1 MGSASTS
8 DSRRPGGHPA
18 VAGRRLPGDHRRLRN
33 RRCAGL
39 RDVRLALRQVC
50 YINKAFVRN
59 PASLFFTLIFPLMCL
74 VIFSVIFGNGRIQ
87 VGPGT
92 IVRVA
97 TFYVPSIAAFSVI
110 TACYTNIAISLTF
123 ARDSGALKRIHG
135 SPLPVWSYMFARIF
149 HAVVIAILLVAIC
162 AAFGAVFYGATL
174 PTATLPAFA
183 LSLVVGAAVFCV
195 LGVALTAVVPNADAS
210 PAVVNG
216 TIPPPLFISH
226 VFIPLQNP
234 PAWLDILGK
243 IFPVRHFA
251 DALIG
256 SFFNL
261 SGSGLHTN
269 DLLVL
274 GAWGVAG
281 VIVAIR
287 FFEWEPRV

>member
-1 MGSASTS
+1 M
-8 DSRRPGGHPA
+8 
-18 VAGRRLPGDHRRLRN
+18 N
-33 RRCAGL
+33 
-39 RDVRLALRQVC
+39 DVRLALRQVW

-59 PASLFFTLIFPLMCL
+59 PASLFFTLIFPLMFL
-74 VIFSVIFGNGRIQ
+74 VIFSVIFGNGHIQ

-110 TACYTNIAISLTF
+110 TACYTNIAISLSI

-183 LSLVVGAAVFCV
+183 LTLVVGAAVFCV

-210 PAVVNG
+210 PAIVNG
-216 TIPPPLFISH
+216 TILPLLFISN

-234 PAWLDILGK
+234 PQWLDTLGK
-243 IFPVRHFA
+243 LFPVRHFA

-256 SFFNL
+256 SFFQV

-274 GAWGVAG
+274 AAWGIGG
-281 VIVAIR
+281 VVVAIR
-287 FFEWEPRV
+287 FFQWEPRV